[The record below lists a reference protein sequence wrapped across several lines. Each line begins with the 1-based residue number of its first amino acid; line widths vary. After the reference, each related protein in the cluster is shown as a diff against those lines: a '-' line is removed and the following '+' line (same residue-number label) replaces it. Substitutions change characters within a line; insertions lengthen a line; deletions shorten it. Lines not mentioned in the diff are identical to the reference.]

1 MQRKKRYLKLLRTY
15 ILYCKRFKPS
25 LSHEAKNILIQ
36 FYASVATHT
45 GSPRLF
51 DTIRNIAYA
60 IARLKQKDIIE
71 VEDASDAVQFYNV
84 ILQQLEEIVV
94 VTKDPRELVIEEIIK
109 ILNGSKY
116 QFEFIELMRDVCN
129 RNEFVS
135 RYFGNDF
142 HVDTNKKLRMLR
154 DRFVKGGV
162 DNRILIVSLSPLVL
176 AWKSSY
182 DSDDKAKAKAK
193 AKDDSKTDILTD
205 QTDQTDQTDL
215 PLFDRSHENNVISD
229 DNSSSKID
237 SNIHD
242 TDKNDDNNDDPL
254 KKAQVSQVSQ
264 VSQTGTSENTTS
276 RKFKC
281 FYCEECFSSNDERR
295 YHRQQYHPDK
305 KLDYPTPEDFENRL
319 ER

>member
-1 MQRKKRYLKLLRTY
+1 M
-15 ILYCKRFKPS
+15 
-25 LSHEAKNILIQ
+25 
-36 FYASVATHT
+36 
-45 GSPRLF
+45 
-51 DTIRNIAYA
+51 
-60 IARLKQKDIIE
+60 KQKDIIE

-193 AKDDSKTDILTD
+193 DDSKTDILTD

-281 FYCEECFSSNDERR
+281 FYCDFYLSNDDERVN
-295 YHRQQYHPDK
+295 HIKSDHNG
-305 KLDYPTPEDFENRL
+305 KLSWPTQEDFKNRM